1 VVEIEDDTEEVIEIA
16 SMSWMSS
23 MSMKYS
29 SRIERGDGGELD
41 SGVEGRE
48 KGDMA
53 IVNILSSEKS
63 VGWWSADAR

>member
-1 VVEIEDDTEEVIEIA
+1 LNTFCDVVEIEDDTEEVIEIA

-29 SRIERGDGGELD
+29 SRIERGDDGELD

-53 IVNILSSEKS
+53 IVNILPSEKS
-63 VGWWSADAR
+63 GGC

>member
-1 VVEIEDDTEEVIEIA
+1 LNTFCDVVEIEDDTEEVIESA

-53 IVNILSSEKS
+53 IVNILQS
-63 VGWWSADAR
+63 RR

>member
-1 VVEIEDDTEEVIEIA
+1 LNTFCDVVEIEDDTEEVIEIA

-29 SRIERGDGGELD
+29 SRIDGELD

-53 IVNILSSEKS
+53 IVNILPSEKS
-63 VGWWSADAR
+63 GGC